1 MIKSF
6 EFSMMGVSHDI
17 KELIPY
23 CGENGFDAIGVPAKI
38 FEDEKTA
45 AEYDAMVKAH
55 GLKWGL
61 LPMPADF
68 YYWDL
73 GEEEFIAALKELQH
87 RAKVAEKLGIKHAYN
102 HVWSSGSR
110 EFDENFRW
118 HVERVKKVTHILKE
132 HGVHYGL
139 EFLGPHELRTFAPYE
154 FVHSLSGVLAIID
167 AAGENTGIAFD
178 SHHWFC
184 SNNADPGDML
194 WMQTHIDRLV
204 AFHMND
210 SVEGVPFNEQKDMV
224 RRLPMESGV
233 VNTKELYRRFDIPG
247 NTALCMMEPFQPA
260 CGHFGTLD
268 PKNTMKEAGIALSRV
283 IK

>member
-6 EFSMMGVSHDI
+6 EFSMMGVNHDI
-17 KELIPY
+17 KELVPY
-23 CGENGFDAIGVPAKI
+23 CPENGFDAIGVPAKI

-45 AEYDAMVKAH
+45 AEYDAIVKSH

-73 GEEEFIAALKELQH
+73 GEEEYKLALKELER
-87 RAKVAEKLGIKHAYN
+87 RAKMAEKLGIKHAYN

-110 EFDENFRW
+110 EFDENFQW
-118 HVERVKKVTHILKE
+118 HVDRVKTVTHILKE

-210 SVEGVPFNEQKDMV
+210 SVAGVPFNEQKDMV

-260 CGHFGTLD
+260 CGYFGTLNPED
-268 PKNTMKEAGIALSRV
+268 TMKEAGIALSRV